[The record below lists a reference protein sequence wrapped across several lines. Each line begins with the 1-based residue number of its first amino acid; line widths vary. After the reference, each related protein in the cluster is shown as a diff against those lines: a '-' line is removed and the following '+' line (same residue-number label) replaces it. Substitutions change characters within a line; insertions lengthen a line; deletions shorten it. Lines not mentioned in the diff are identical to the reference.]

1 MPVVIVIVVIAALLH
16 SATVFFMSGNWTL
29 LLHGV
34 ITLAALVSLFVFQR
48 RDSVQEVVCA
58 ESASIGNMAVDG
70 LLLNTHAQFSAQFN
84 GTNQDL
90 YQVQNLIG
98 DAIEKLMSSF
108 TGMHQLI
115 EEQREIGRAVTAG
128 SDSSRDSAMADQLN
142 ETAETLKMLVG
153 SIISNS
159 KAGVELIEKMEAVG
173 EQIKGILDVLGE
185 IDAISKQ
192 TNLLSLNA
200 AIEAAR
206 AGESGR
212 GFAVVADEVRKL
224 SDRAAHFSNQI
235 RGNIKKVHQAVEE
248 TEVYISRM
256 ASLDMGFAL
265 ESKNKLDNSLT
276 YVQQLNHKMSEVII
290 KQNEISSRVDTVV
303 GSAVTSLQFQ
313 DIAGQ
318 LLGHSRLRLDTM
330 QEVWQQIEEMAK
342 REQSGV
348 RVTPDE
354 LEQATQS
361 ISELFAKAGQVSSRN
376 PVRQDKMVS
385 DEIELF

>member
-1 MPVVIVIVVIAALLH
+1 MPVVIVIVVVAVLSHYAA
-16 SATVFFMSGNWTL
+16 AVFMSGDWAL

-34 ITLAALVSLFVFQR
+34 ITLAAVSYLYIHQR
-48 RDSVQEVVCA
+48 QDGVTDSVGTLAQ
-58 ESASIGNMAVDG
+58 SMSNTAVDG
-70 LLLNTHAQFSAQFN
+70 LLVNTHVHFSAHFS
-84 GTNQDL
+84 GANQDL

-98 DAIEKLMSSF
+98 DAIEKLMDSF
-108 TGMHQLI
+108 NGMHQLI
-115 EEQREIGRAVTAG
+115 EEQREIGREVTAG

-173 EQIKGILDVLGE
+173 DQIKGILDVLGE

-235 RGNIKKVHQAVEE
+235 RGNIKHVHEAVEE

-265 ESKNKLDNSLT
+265 ESKNKLDNSLN
-276 YVQQLNHKMSEVII
+276 YVQQLNQKMADVIV
-290 KQNEISSRVDTVV
+290 KQNEISGRVDKVV

-318 LLGHSRLRLDTM
+318 LLGHSRMRLDTM
-330 QEVWQQIEEMAK
+330 QEAWQQIEDLAK
-342 REQSGV
+342 REQTGVPVTSGEV
-348 RVTPDE
+348 EQVT
-354 LEQATQS
+354 QRIAG
-361 ISELFAKAGQVSSRN
+361 LFAKAEQVSSRN

>member
-1 MPVVIVIVVIAALLH
+1 
-16 SATVFFMSGNWTL
+16 MSGNWTL

-34 ITLAALVSLFVFQR
+34 ITLAALVSLFIFQR
-48 RDSVQEVVCA
+48 RDSVQQVVCT
-58 ESASIGNMAVDG
+58 ESVSIGNMAVDG

-84 GTNQDL
+84 GANQDL

-108 TGMHQLI
+108 SGMHQLI

-128 SDSSRDSAMADQLN
+128 TDSSRDSAMADQLN

-235 RGNIKKVHQAVEE
+235 RGNIKNVHQAVEE

-290 KQNEISSRVDTVV
+290 KQNEISGRVDTVV

-354 LEQATQS
+354 LEQATQR

>member
-34 ITLAALVSLFVFQR
+34 ITLAALVSLFVWLR
-48 RDSVQEVVCA
+48 RDTVQEVVCTQ
-58 ESASIGNMAVDG
+58 SASVGNMAVDG
-70 LLLNTHAQFSAQFN
+70 LLLNTHAHFSAQFN
-84 GTNQDL
+84 GANQDL
-90 YQVQNLIG
+90 HQVQNLIG

-173 EQIKGILDVLGE
+173 DQIKGILDVLGE

-224 SDRAAHFSNQI
+224 SDRAAHFSSQI
-235 RGNIKKVHQAVEE
+235 RGNIKHVHQAVEE

-290 KQNEISSRVDTVV
+290 KQNEISGRVDTVV

-348 RVTPDE
+348 PVTQGE